1 MFYVY
6 ILQSDVDQSYYIG
19 FTQNVAKRLLRH
31 NNGETTY
38 TKRKL
43 PWSLVYSEEF
53 PTKSEAIKRERFLKA
68 QKNTEFYKN
77 LINSLDR

>member
-31 NNGETTY
+31 NNGKSTY
-38 TKRKL
+38 TKRKI